1 MNEFTEEL
9 DRLVRLQRIDSFLER
24 AARVEKE
31 FPEKIG
37 EIDAE
42 SAKRREHAAKER
54 AKREA
59 LQKQGREKERELDAE
74 LEKIKKSEEKL
85 LTVKTNDEY
94 QAALREIDHAKRQNA
109 KIEEEIL
116 VLMEET
122 EGMDEALA
130 DGESQLK
137 EDEKARQEEKAKLE
151 EQLEEDKRKAVKQ
164 ARDREDLLLQIDPA
178 LVKQYE
184 TIRRKRYGLAVVS
197 VRDGCCSGC
206 NKTIPP
212 QVLNEV
218 LTGDRLMICQ
228 LCGRILFWEKNHA
241 AAC

>member
-1 MNEFTEEL
+1 MNDFAEEL
-9 DRLVRLQRIDSFLER
+9 DRLVRLQRIDSLLEQ

-42 SAKRREHAAKER
+42 FAKQREHAAKER
-54 AKREA
+54 AKLEA
-59 LQKQGREKERELDAE
+59 LQKQRREKERELDPK

-85 LTVKTNDEY
+85 LTVKTNEEY
-94 QAALREIDHAKRQNA
+94 QAALREIDHAKKQNA

-122 EGMDEALA
+122 EGMDKALA
-130 DGESQLK
+130 ARESQLK
-137 EDEKARQEEKAKLE
+137 EDEKACQEEKAKLE
-151 EQLEEDKRKAVKQ
+151 EQREEYKREVVKQ

-197 VRDGCCSGC
+197 VRDECCSGC

-218 LTGDRLMICQ
+218 LTGDRLMICP